1 MASWRDR
8 TFRITGSCPLVTE
21 VFPEQRVSNT
31 ASMIFFMLINAD
43 ILTKSLVAGQV
54 RRLYPQMP

>member
-8 TFRITGSCPLVTE
+8 TFRITGSYPLVTE

-31 ASMIFFMLINAD
+31 DSMIFFMLINAD